1 MTLQLDPAS
10 VIHAG
15 PTWTAAV
22 NRNQHLLG
30 KSMLVLNRPCE
41 AVVDLTPEEWA
52 ELHVEVKRLVAALDT
67 CFAPD
72 QVNLSFLMN
81 VDAQVHLHVIPRYAA
96 PREWQ
101 GQTFTDEAWGAPAG
115 TEPRPLAPA
124 QLASLADELRAA
136 LRAQPR

>member
-1 MTLQLDPAS
+1 MLQLDPGS
-10 VIHAG
+10 IIFEG

-41 AVVDLTPEEWA
+41 AVDDLTPDEWA
-52 ELHVEVKRLVAALDT
+52 ELHIEVRRVVAALDA

-81 VDAQVHLHVIPRYAA
+81 VDAQVHLHVIPRYEG
-96 PREWQ
+96 PREWR

-115 TEPRPLAPA
+115 TDHRPIDATLLTTLAGR
-124 QLASLADELRAA
+124 LRAA
-136 LRAQPR
+136 LPPLA